1 MKDFTVKS
9 NGREMTFHFPTSL
22 DEITTDYLEKV
33 TEHIQVADNYCLV
46 AIVYHETLG
55 SVIIARKQSKKG
67 LTGAVVPIFI
77 KAGYTENEFVNSMS
91 CKDKIIIASTQLSL
105 AHHVACPT
113 NTLSLDYFIKA
124 IDGDNELFKRYNN
137 SFGKEP
143 CFFVEFKMVP
153 NCDIVGYYEQGL
165 TKMDNPYLDIKSD
178 VIAKA

>member
-1 MKDFTVKS
+1 MKDFTVES

-22 DEITTDYLEKV
+22 DEITEGYLEKV

-67 LTGAVVPIFI
+67 LTGAVVPMFV

-91 CKDKIIIASTQLSL
+91 CKDKLIIASTQLNL
-105 AHHVACPT
+105 AHHVACPI
-113 NTLSLDYFIKA
+113 NTLSLDYFIRA
-124 IDGDNELFKRYNN
+124 IDGDNELFRRYNN
-137 SFGKEP
+137 NFGTEQ

-153 NCDIVGYYEQGL
+153 VCDIVGYYEQGIV
-165 TKMDNPYLDIKSD
+165 TMTNPYITTNSN
-178 VIAKA
+178 VVAEA

>member
-9 NGREMTFHFPTSL
+9 NGREMLFHFPTNL
-22 DEITTDYLEKV
+22 DEITKDYLESV

-67 LTGAVVPIFI
+67 LTGAVVPIFV

-91 CKDKIIIASTQLSL
+91 CKDKLIIASTQLNL
-105 AHHVACPT
+105 AHHVSCPI
-113 NTLSLDYFIKA
+113 NTLSLDYFIRA

-137 SFGKEP
+137 TFGKEP

-153 NCDIVGYYEQGL
+153 ICDIVGYYEQGL
-165 TKMDNPYLDIKSD
+165 TTMVNPYLDIKSS
-178 VIAKA
+178 VTAEA

>member
-9 NGREMTFHFPTSL
+9 NGGEMTFHFPTSL

-67 LTGAVVPIFI
+67 LTGAVVPIFV

-91 CKDKIIIASTQLSL
+91 CKDKLIIASTQLNL
-105 AHHVACPT
+105 AHHVACPI
-113 NTLSLDYFIKA
+113 NTLSLDYFIRA
-124 IDGDNELFKRYNN
+124 IDGDNELFRRYDN

-165 TKMDNPYLDIKSD
+165 TTMTNPYITTNSN
-178 VIAKA
+178 VVAEA

>member
-1 MKDFTVKS
+1 MKDFTVK
-9 NGREMTFHFPTSL
+9 NDGREMTFHFPTSL
-22 DEITTDYLEKV
+22 DEITTDYLESV

-67 LTGAVVPIFI
+67 LTGAVVPIFV

-91 CKDKIIIASTQLSL
+91 CKDKLVIASTQLNL
-105 AHHVACPT
+105 AHHVACPI
-113 NTLSLDYFIKA
+113 NTLSLDYFIRA
-124 IDGDNELFKRYNN
+124 IDNDNDLFRRYSNA
-137 SFGKEP
+137 FGNEQ

-165 TKMDNPYLDIKSD
+165 TKMSNPYLDVKSS
-178 VIAKA
+178 VTAEA